1 MKLCYPNMK
10 QQSPWGTEA
19 WSKYFMICLQCIFTV
34 KLNNQKNNEFQ
45 LMLFLVLCFPFIY
58 YENLFFA
65 REDGAR
71 LE

>member
-10 QQSPWGTEA
+10 QRSPRGTEA
-19 WSKYFMICLQCIFTV
+19 WSKYFMICLQCVFTV
-34 KLNNQKNNEFQ
+34 KLNNQKNSEFQ

-58 YENLFFA
+58 YESVVSA
-65 REDGAR
+65 CEDGAR